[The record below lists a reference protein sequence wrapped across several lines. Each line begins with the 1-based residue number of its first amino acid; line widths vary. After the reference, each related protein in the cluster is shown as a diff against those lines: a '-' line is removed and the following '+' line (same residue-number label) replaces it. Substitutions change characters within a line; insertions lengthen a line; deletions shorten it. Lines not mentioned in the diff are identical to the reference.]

1 MKLEWLN
8 EPAEWSE
15 EGSSFRVT
23 TKENTDFWRETHY
36 GFVRDSGHFR
46 FARATGD
53 FTAHVAFEGDYRALY
68 DQAGLM
74 LRLDERHWI
83 KAGVEFVEGRRLLS
97 CVVTR
102 EYSDWSTV
110 PLAEAPNPVRLR
122 LTRHGAAVR
131 IDWSRNPG
139 PNGPDLG
146 FQMLRLAYLPARD
159 PALIGP
165 MCCSPERA
173 RFQVRFDGFR
183 LDDPIARELHS

>member
-1 MKLEWLN
+1 MNLEWLN
-8 EPAEWSE
+8 EPAQWQE
-15 EGSSFRVT
+15 ESSILHVT
-23 TKENTDFWRETHY
+23 TEGNTDFWRETHY

-46 FARATGD
+46 FARTAGD
-53 FTAHVAFEGDYRALY
+53 FTAHVLFEGDYRELY

-83 KAGVEFVEGRRLLS
+83 KAGVEFVDGRRVLS

-102 EYSDWSTV
+102 DFSDWSTV
-110 PLAEAPNPVRLR
+110 PLIEAPNPVRLR

-131 IDWSRNPG
+131 VDWAPKMGSAS
-139 PNGPDLG
+139 PDVG

-159 PALIGP
+159 PALVGP

-173 RFQVRFDGFR
+173 SFQVRFEGFSV
-183 LDDPIARELHS
+183 DEPIARELHA